1 MKCDK
6 VKELLPFLDEGSHE
20 PETAGEVRKHLKEC
34 PVCQREYNEMK
45 NVIHIVR
52 RTMLADEPEPVQGY
66 LGIVRRKIERK
77 KKARTFYFRAVSA
90 AAVVVFAVSISMFGY
105 MNLKTTEPVS
115 ENSFVTEDLGEFDE
129 YIATADL
136 NGYDLN
142 QLVDTDEEEQQVIV
156 NTLLAGDL
164 LHITTEDIMELMD
177 EDELNMVFA
186 SYER

>member
-20 PETAGEVRKHLKEC
+20 PETAGEVQKHLKEC

-45 NVIHIVR
+45 NVIHLVR
-52 RTMLADEPEPVQGY
+52 GTMLADEPETVPGY
-66 LGIVRRKIERK
+66 LGMVRKKIERK

-90 AAVVVFAVSISMFGY
+90 AAVIVFTVSISMFSY
-105 MNLKTTEPVS
+105 MKLKTTEPFS

-129 YIATADL
+129 YIATANL

-142 QLVDTDEEEQQVIV
+142 QLVDTDEEEQQEIV

-164 LHITTEDIMELMD
+164 LNITTEDIMELMD

>member
-34 PVCQREYNEMK
+34 PVCQREYKEMK
-45 NVIHIVR
+45 NVIHLVR
-52 RTMLADEPEPVQGY
+52 GAMLADKPEPVPGY

-77 KKARTFYFRAVSA
+77 KKARTFYFRTVSA
-90 AAVVVFAVSISMFGY
+90 AAVIVFAVSISMFSY

-115 ENSFVTEDLGEFDE
+115 ENSFLTEDLGEFDE
-129 YIATADL
+129 YIATANL

-142 QLVDTDEEEQQVIV
+142 QLVDMDEEEQQVII

-164 LHITTEDIMELMD
+164 LNITTEDIMELMD

-186 SYER
+186 SFER